1 MVDTIKCES
10 ELDLTEQFYEKLL
23 LGAIDK
29 RMDRKKIETHDP
41 AGYGQDTHHAMPHR
55 SKAPSKGKERQRS
68 RDETLPESSSRENSL
83 HADRFSGM
91 QTLVESPI
99 DTAQSRYTYGEFS
112 SNMTRSNMTR
122 SRHVSPPSAGFPP
135 PRRNDTSDDAIQEVQ
150 EPELRAAQRSSTF
163 ASQNSRWWKPS
174 AS

>member
-10 ELDLTEQFYEKLL
+10 EVDLTEQFYEKLL

-29 RMDRKKIETHDP
+29 RLDRKKIETHDP

-55 SKAPSKGKERQRS
+55 SEAPSKGKERQRS
-68 RDETLPESSSRENSL
+68 SDETLPESSSRENPL
-83 HADRFSGM
+83 HADRFSRM

-99 DTAQSRYTYGEFS
+99 DTAHSRYTYGEFS
-112 SNMTRSNMTR
+112 SNMTRSSN
-122 SRHVSPPSAGFPP
+122 VSPPSAGFAP
-135 PRRNDTSDDAIQEVQ
+135 PRRNATSNDAIQEVQ

-163 ASQNSRWWKPS
+163 ASQHSRWRLTK
-174 AS
+174 

>member
-10 ELDLTEQFYEKLL
+10 ELDLTEQFFEKLL

-41 AGYGQDTHHAMPHR
+41 AGYDQDTYHAMPHR

-68 RDETLPESSSRENSL
+68 GDETLAQSSSRQNSS

-99 DTAQSRYTYGEFS
+99 DTAHSRYTYGGRS
-112 SNMTRSNMTR
+112 SNMTRSGQ
-122 SRHVSPPSAGFPP
+122 VSPPSAGFAS
-135 PRRNDTSDDAIQEVQ
+135 PRRNTTSDDAIPEAQ
-150 EPELRAAQRSSTF
+150 EPELRAVQRSSTS
-163 ASQNSRWWKPS
+163 ASQHSHWWKPS

>member
-29 RMDRKKIETHDP
+29 RLDRKKIETHDP
-41 AGYGQDTHHAMPHR
+41 AGYGQDTHHAIPHR

-68 RDETLPESSSRENSL
+68 GDETLPESSSRANSL

-99 DTAQSRYTYGEFS
+99 DTAQSGYTYGEFS
-112 SNMTRSNMTR
+112 SNMTR
-122 SRHVSPPSAGFPP
+122 SRHVSPPSAGFAP
-135 PRRNDTSDDAIQEVQ
+135 PRRNATADDAIQEVQ
-150 EPELRAAQRSSTF
+150 EPELKAAQRSSTF
-163 ASQNSRWWKPS
+163 ASQHSRWRLMK
-174 AS
+174 